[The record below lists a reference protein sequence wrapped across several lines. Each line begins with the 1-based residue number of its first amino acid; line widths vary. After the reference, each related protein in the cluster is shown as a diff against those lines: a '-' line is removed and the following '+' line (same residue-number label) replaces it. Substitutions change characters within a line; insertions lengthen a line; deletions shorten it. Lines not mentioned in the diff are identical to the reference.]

1 MRIYSYILFPIM
13 SMYYFGTNL
22 DNRFAVPDFW
32 PKPEQ
37 THKIP
42 YEREEIKHEVERMKQ
57 RRLEMKKIRDE
68 MRERQAAA
76 GGGGG
81 REGGVTGQG
90 DDEMRS

>member
-1 MRIYSYILFPIM
+1 
-13 SMYYFGTNL
+13 MYYFGTNL

-42 YEREEIKHEVERMKQ
+42 YEREEIKLEVERMKQ

-68 MRERQAAA
+68 MRGRQAAT
-76 GGGGG
+76 GGGSD
-81 REGGVTGQG
+81 GVTGQA